1 MFSKEFI
8 VAVSRKSIIRGHL
21 QQLNIGVPLSI
32 LHCDLQL
39 KNHESNMVQ
48 ELKPGT
54 LHSVGNSILEPMNN
68 GKIENFSTK

>member
-1 MFSKEFI
+1 
-8 VAVSRKSIIRGHL
+8 
-21 QQLNIGVPLSI
+21 
-32 LHCDLQL
+32 
-39 KNHESNMVQ
+39 MVQ